1 VTTLPYTPI
10 DCDFHDELESAST
23 LGKPVTIVVVNK
35 SGLEETLIDIITDLG
50 HGIDSDGRGE
60 FMTLKSGQRFRF
72 DRIVSI
78 DGKKRPV

>member
-1 VTTLPYTPI
+1 MPYKPI

-23 LGKPVTIVVVNK
+23 LGKMVTVVVVNEK
-35 SGLEETLIDIITDLG
+35 GQQQTISDIIIDLG
-50 HGIDSDGRGE
+50 HGIDSEGRAE

-78 DGKKRPV
+78 DGKIRPT

>member
-1 VTTLPYTPI
+1 MPYTPI

-23 LGKPVTIVVVNK
+23 LGKPVTIVVVGK
-35 SGLEETLIDIITDLG
+35 GGHEETLIDIITDLG
-50 HGIDSDGRGE
+50 HGIDSEGRAE

-78 DGKKRPV
+78 DGKKRPI

>member
-1 VTTLPYTPI
+1 VTTLTYTPI

-23 LGKPVTIVVVNK
+23 FGKPVTLVVIGK
-35 SGLEETLIDIITDLG
+35 SGREETITDIITDLG

-60 FMTLKSGQRFRF
+60 FMTLKSGQRIRF

>member
-1 VTTLPYTPI
+1 MPYTPI

-23 LGKPVTIVVVNK
+23 LGKMVTVVVVNEK
-35 SGLEETLIDIITDLG
+35 GQQQTISDIIIDLG
-50 HGIDSDGRGE
+50 HGIDSEGRAE

-78 DGKKRPV
+78 DGKIRPT